1 MILARARSLLICRKD
16 LPLFELY
23 VEVLAH
29 FAKHVDEHEVIIE
42 DSVFVLASEAN
53 DAIVFDLV
61 SIVRLKLISLDDFVS
76 ADSFIRFSLISNGE
90 NEWIQ

>member
-29 FAKHVDEHEVIIE
+29 FSEDVDEHEVIVE
-42 DSVFVLASEAN
+42 DSVFVLASEAD

-61 SIVRLKLISLDDFVS
+61 PIVGLKLVSLDDFVP
-76 ADSFIRFSLISNGE
+76 ADPFICLSLIPYGE
-90 NEWIQ
+90 DKGIQ